1 MFLTRLGLK
10 PSSSRPGR
18 DLLAE
23 QEEKSVSTSSKE
35 TGSMTAIEDWEVK
48 IKTLQKGSA
57 P

>member
-35 TGSMTAIEDWEVK
+35 TGSMTAIED
-48 IKTLQKGSA
+48 
-57 P
+57 